1 MVIFEKITVKSIAV
15 SKIVITFAIEF
26 RTRGVAQLV
35 SAPRSGR
42 GGRKF
47 ESSHPDQ
54 LELKMPM
61 YGVLSSFFYPLRWIM
76 LKIGGRVAMT
86 VELFKSTTG
95 SGHRALCEGCE
106 KAGWPCSVQRSEGCA
121 FRMSVISRGCLRF
134 ALHAVSSK
142 MGLGSRGNEIFLFQY
157 RSSYRLFANFVC
169 V

>member
-1 MVIFEKITVKSIAV
+1 MTVDGDVRAVRKKMVIFEKITVKSIVV

-61 YGVLSSFFYPLRWIM
+61 NGVLSSFFIHCY
-76 LKIGGRVAMT
+76 G
-86 VELFKSTTG
+86 
-95 SGHRALCEGCE
+95 
-106 KAGWPCSVQRSEGCA
+106 
-121 FRMSVISRGCLRF
+121 
-134 ALHAVSSK
+134 
-142 MGLGSRGNEIFLFQY
+142 
-157 RSSYRLFANFVC
+157 
-169 V
+169 